1 MTTKIYLWQKK
12 STISDHANAS
22 FLAAVDGNGDFY
34 SRHMTITIL
43 SRQMRCTKDVVDKCI
58 RRLKSPDYSYPL
70 QRWSATKEYK
80 LFSHTT
86 EDFEIPLANYVA
98 DIESTI
104 KTLKQKRTSDGLS
117 KLVTTVPL
125 LSGGLIDN
133 ESLLAKAV
141 RCGIIE
147 KMYKAAWNYIK
158 TNRSHKEL
166 QMFEGM
172 FPEQNPKTCF
182 VNIYTARI
190 NSGIG
195 RHRDH
200 VSFCTVMQIVTVI
213 CALSDPFPISL
224 ILLFLLLVTVRF
236 FCARNRALVSSKANT
251 SLLWI
256 LPLYI

>member
-1 MTTKIYLWQKK
+1 
-12 STISDHANAS
+12 
-22 FLAAVDGNGDFY
+22 
-34 SRHMTITIL
+34 MTITIL
-43 SRQMRCTKDVVDKCI
+43 CRQMRCTKEVVDKCI

-98 DIESTI
+98 DIESTL

-147 KMYKAAWNYIK
+147 KMYKAAWNYIE

-166 QMFEGM
+166 QLFEGM
-172 FPEQNPKTCF
+172 FP
-182 VNIYTARI
+182 
-190 NSGIG
+190 
-195 RHRDH
+195 DH
-200 VSFCTVMQIVTVI
+200 LKHALLIFILLASIAVSVI

-224 ILLFLLLVTVRF
+224 ILLFPLLVTVRF